1 MPSQFTT
8 SQYLAARR
16 AIDLNIPFALFANP
30 GETEYSF
37 FASYP
42 DEEHFNELTIEGPP
56 HEKAFFVNTFAA
68 SLQRSYLI
76 CDRLSTDD
84 ILALPSSTRPL
95 PEPDVTP
102 QYLSTPYPYYYAKVR
117 EAKEKIRK
125 RQLSKVVLSRCVN
138 SKTAIHPVDIAD
150 RYFALCPDTFR
161 AIYFTQET
169 GLWVTATPEL
179 LLEAG
184 TLMPD
189 AADGV
194 ILRSMSLAGTRMRST
209 AGKINGDDVWDDKN
223 LEEHR
228 MVLDFIISTMNRF
241 GVKTTVSDAVSVPF
255 GSVEHRR
262 HIIEGRIDDKPI
274 NIYML
279 LDELS
284 PTPALAGYPVE
295 KAIRFIGE
303 NELHNRLCYGGLI
316 GTMSDSGMRLFV
328 NIRCALFGPEL
339 NLDGTS
345 TRDVNIFAGGGIMSS
360 SLASREWIEAAEKA
374 KPIFSLLDEHADI
387 SMLTER
393 PEGWR
398 ELD

>member
-8 SQYLAARR
+8 DQYLAAKR

-30 GETEYSF
+30 GEKDYSF
-37 FASYP
+37 FASFP

-56 HEKAFFVNTFAA
+56 HATAFFVNTFA
-68 SLQRSYLI
+68 SSFRRSFLI
-76 CDRLSTDD
+76 CDKLSTDD

-95 PEPDVTP
+95 PGPDVTP

-117 EAKEKIRK
+117 EAREKIKK
-125 RQLSKVVLSRCVN
+125 RQLGKVVLSRCIN
-138 SKTAIHPVDIAD
+138 SKTANHPVDIAD

-161 AIYFTQET
+161 ALYFTQET
-169 GLWVTATPEL
+169 GLWITATPEL

-184 TLMPD
+184 TLM
-189 AADGV
+189 DGAPEEV
-194 ILRSMSLAGTRMRST
+194 VLRSMALAGTRMRPTSEDVN
-209 AGKINGDDVWDDKN
+209 ADDAWDDKN
-223 LEEHR
+223 LEEHG
-228 MVLDFIISTMNRF
+228 MVLDFILSTMNRF
-241 GVKTTVSDAVSVPF
+241 GVRTSVSDAVSVPF
-255 GSVEHRR
+255 GPVEHRR
-262 HIIEGRIDDKPI
+262 HMIEGRLDDETV

-284 PTPALAGYPVE
+284 PTPALAGLPVE

-303 NELHNRLCYGGLI
+303 NELHNRHCYGGII
-316 GTMSDSGMRLFV
+316 GTLSDSGLKIFV
-328 NIRCALFGPEL
+328 NIRCALFGPEM
-339 NLDGTS
+339 NVDGTS
-345 TRDVNIFAGGGIMSS
+345 TRDVNIFAGGGIMAS
-360 SLASREWIEAAEKA
+360 SLASREWVEAAEKA
-374 KPIFSLLDEHADI
+374 MPIFSLLDENADI